1 MAGGR
6 AANRSRHL
14 PRCHGDGLPA
24 VVQGWTQIRAPEWA
38 GGVCSG
44 WDGDGQDDGATGQDA
59 GRRAP
64 KTREAGTQRREGTE
78 VPSGQGRSWRVSQGG
93 ETRRDARRQ
102 LRNGWLSTVSG
113 QGGWV
118 QQGGD
123 KGALPVHGPRGHR
136 PTLGLYPAEPA
147 PVPPC
152 PLTAALPPRQ
162 GLGVMFR
169 LPQSPCSAA
178 TGSQAPRSLPGQAG
192 SQAQLRAGTPAASA
206 KQLPVPLGWL
216 LGQSHHRHAQPTTA
230 SGWIEARCRA
240 PLRSLATRRL
250 PHCRQPCPLCRTGTG
265 KGPLAHKH
273 LPITSCVPGL
283 GRHQGKTSGLC
294 SAGPTAH
301 APPSPGSGP
310 GVPQPFPRGVLG
322 LPSAEALAHST

>member
-1 MAGGR
+1 MGR
-6 AANRSRHL
+6 PCLQGACVSWGERSEQVADVAEAQESHDENKQ
-14 PRCHGDGLPA
+14 GDGDRRRVP
-24 VVQGWTQIRAPEWA
+24 RAWA
-38 GGVCSG
+38 GMEERSCEHL
-44 WDGDGQDDGATGQDA
+44 A
-59 GRRAP
+59 
-64 KTREAGTQRREGTE
+64 KTDR
-78 VPSGQGRSWRVSQGG
+78 
-93 ETRRDARRQ
+93 
-102 LRNGWLSTVSG
+102 
-113 QGGWV
+113 
-118 QQGGD
+118 
-123 KGALPVHGPRGHR
+123 
-136 PTLGLYPAEPA
+136 
-147 PVPPC
+147 
-152 PLTAALPPRQ
+152 
-162 GLGVMFR
+162 
-169 LPQSPCSAA
+169 
-178 TGSQAPRSLPGQAG
+178 

>member
-1 MAGGR
+1 MTPCSHPYVQSISEAR
-6 AANRSRHL
+6 QFYLSHIFYQLCHL
-14 PRCHGDGLPA
+14 HHCPSDA
-24 VVQGWTQIRAPEWA
+24 V
-38 GGVCSG
+38 
-44 WDGDGQDDGATGQDA
+44 ATSL
-59 GRRAP
+59 
-64 KTREAGTQRREGTE
+64 T
-78 VPSGQGRSWRVSQGG
+78 W
-93 ETRRDARRQ
+93 
-102 LRNGWLSTVSG
+102 
-113 QGGWV
+113 
-118 QQGGD
+118 
-123 KGALPVHGPRGHR
+123 
-136 PTLGLYPAEPA
+136 
-147 PVPPC
+147 
-152 PLTAALPPRQ
+152 TAATASFQGSLPPLLHPTAPPR
-162 GLGVMFR
+162 FC
-169 LPQSPCSAA
+169 QSD
-178 TGSQAPRSLPGQAG
+178 R